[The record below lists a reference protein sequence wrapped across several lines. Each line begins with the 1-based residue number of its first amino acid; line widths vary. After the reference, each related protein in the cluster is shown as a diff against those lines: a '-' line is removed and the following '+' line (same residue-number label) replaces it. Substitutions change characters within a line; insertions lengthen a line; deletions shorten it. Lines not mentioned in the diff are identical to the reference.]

1 MSEATPSKNPLLDER
16 GLPRFG
22 EIRVEHVEPGMRECL
37 SELERK
43 LEILERE
50 VEPTW
55 AGSVDRLE
63 RIGDRLGT
71 RWGIVSHLLGVKN
84 DPALRAAHEAVQP
97 EVVRFGIR
105 AAQSR
110 PLYDAFVALQKGPGA
125 AELEP
130 AQRRIVDVL
139 VRDAVLA
146 GVGLD
151 GARKQRVVGAS
162 P

>member
-1 MSEATPSKNPLLDER
+1 MSEATPSTNPLLDAR

-37 SELERK
+37 SD
-43 LEILERE
+43 LERE

-84 DPALRAAHEAVQP
+84 DPSLRAAHEAVQP

-110 PLYDAFVALQKGPGA
+110 PLYDAFVALQKGGA
-125 AELEP
+125 ASAELEP

-146 GVGLD
+146 GVRAQADKLIESSA
-151 GARKQRVVGAS
+151 ARMSKK